1 MNGYGGNRATAV
13 RGARPPTIR
22 RHTSGQT
29 TLEGGASRG
38 KSRAV
43 TPESECSA
51 HGYQLLRLLGRGN
64 FGSVHLAENMQLSSA
79 AVLPPGA
86 ADDDAG
92 GDEADGLCVIKI
104 AINKAAKPGS
114 HIEALQEARVLRKL
128 RHPCIVQFM
137 DSFLSADNHTLYIAM
152 EYCDSGVLADRVK
165 EAIEEQQ
172 WLKEE
177 RIMGWFSQLC
187 SALDFLHRN
196 HILHRDIKPDNVFM
210 AHSGE
215 CVKLGDFGFTR
226 VLDDTNALAHTKC
239 GTPFYMSPEQ
249 CMGHAY
255 NAKADAWA
263 SGVVLYELVTL
274 QLPFS
279 GKNLPEL
286 RRNILGMAPKR
297 PPTHYSK
304 SLCSLMLALLQVR
317 VLCLRYV
324 FLSCFFLLIS
334 PFVSFFFSKKI

>member
-1 MNGYGGNRATAV
+1 MRA
-13 RGARPPTIR
+13 PPTIR

-29 TLEGGASRG
+29 TGVGKGRG
-38 KSRAV
+38 V
-43 TPESECSA
+43 TPENECSA

-64 FGSVHLAENMQLSSA
+64 FGSVHLAENMQLTSVA
-79 AVLPPGA
+79 ALPPPGA
-86 ADDDAG
+86 AAAPPVASAADD
-92 GDEADGLCVIKI
+92 EDGLCVIKI

-210 AHSGE
+210 AHGGE

-274 QLPFS
+274 QLPFT
-279 GKNLPEL
+279 GKNLPQL

-304 SLCSLMLALLQVR
+304 ALCSLMLALLQVR
-317 VLCLRYV
+317 HFRGV
-324 FLSCFFLLIS
+324 F
-334 PFVSFFFSKKI
+334 